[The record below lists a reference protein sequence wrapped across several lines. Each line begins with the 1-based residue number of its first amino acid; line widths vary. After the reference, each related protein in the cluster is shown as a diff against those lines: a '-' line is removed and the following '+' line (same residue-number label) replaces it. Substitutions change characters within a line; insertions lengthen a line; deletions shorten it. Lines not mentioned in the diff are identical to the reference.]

1 MLVRWRGSWRIG
13 KVKSARRRE
22 TARRTATN
30 GRVREEE
37 GGRRECVRGQRRK
50 QEAGRKRARVLRI
63 HLDEGYCTLYK
74 ATAHRR
80 KLPNITFPNEIYC
93 TLDVQCTL

>member
-1 MLVRWRGSWRIG
+1 M
-13 KVKSARRRE
+13 
-22 TARRTATN
+22 
-30 GRVREEE
+30 
-37 GGRRECVRGQRRK
+37 RGQRRK

-93 TLDVQCTL
+93 TLDVQCILQWTPTRIATPAYQNQRPYRF